1 MNNRF
6 NINEEEKNRIRGLHG
21 MQVINEQ
28 TTTDGDQVAAETEVT
43 MYQGIPSNRLH
54 PFVLKNLK
62 KQHQTSAID
71 MIKIAMGCYEGT
83 GNWMEP
89 LTPSS
94 LTLGECGPHSLCGA
108 DWGLGVG
115 EYREGAGTG
124 DMVYTSGNF
133 KRKKFNICKMNTMQ
147 DLKKAVPYME
157 QVDEM
162 VDAFVARMGP
172 PINLTNSENGGSELQ
187 DAREVAL
194 KWEKVGD
201 KYKLVK
207 A

>member
-21 MQVINEQ
+21 ITDINEQ
-28 TTTDGDQVAAETEVT
+28 TKTAGNQVAAETEVT

-54 PFVLKNLK
+54 PFVLKNLE
-62 KQHQTSAID
+62 KQYQTSAID
-71 MIKIAMGCYEGT
+71 MMKIAMECYEGT

-89 LTPSS
+89 LAPNS
-94 LTLGECGPHSLCGA
+94 LNLGECGPHSLCGA
-108 DWGLGVG
+108 DWTD
-115 EYREGAGTG
+115 EYASGYEVTG